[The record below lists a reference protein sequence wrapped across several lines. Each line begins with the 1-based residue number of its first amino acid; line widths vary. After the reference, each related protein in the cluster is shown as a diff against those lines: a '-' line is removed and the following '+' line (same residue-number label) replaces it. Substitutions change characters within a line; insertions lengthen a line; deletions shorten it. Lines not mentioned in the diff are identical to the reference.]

1 MIFKPMKKLLA
12 LLLLP
17 IVLLS
22 CSTTKEQKKILIYT
36 KNGEGFVHD
45 NIQASVDMLVD
56 LASENDI
63 AYLVSDDPSLFTDD
77 QLADFDAV
85 VFSNTNNEAFDND
98 GQREAFQRY
107 IRSGGSFVGIHS
119 ACGSEREWPW
129 FWAMLGGTF
138 VRHPA
143 FQPFTIK
150 VIDGNHPSTS
160 HIKGDWKWE
169 DEAYYLDHLN
179 PAIHVLLA
187 HDLTTIKDPGME
199 EFPGKIFGDL
209 FPGAWCQEFEGGKSW
224 YTSYGH
230 KIEHYSDDTFR
241 RHVLGGILWAI
252 N

>member
-1 MIFKPMKKLLA
+1 MKRFFA
-12 LLLLP
+12 FILLP
-17 IVLLS
+17 LVMLS
-22 CSTTKEQKKILIYT
+22 CTADQEQKKILIYT
-36 KNGEGFVHD
+36 KNGEGFVHK
-45 NIQASVDMLVD
+45 NIQASVDMLVE

-63 AYLVSDDPSLFTDD
+63 EYLVSEDPALFTDD

-98 GQREAFQRY
+98 NQRDAFQRY

-119 ACGSEREWPW
+119 ACGSERDWPW

-138 VRHPA
+138 LRHPA
-143 FQPFTIK
+143 YQPFTIK
-150 VIDGNHPSTS
+150 VIDDSHPSTS
-160 HIKGDWKWE
+160 HIQGDWQWE
-169 DEAYYLDHLN
+169 DEAYYVNHLN

-187 HDLTTIKDPGME
+187 HDLTTIEDPNKA
-199 EFPGKIFGDL
+199 EFPGQIFGDL

-230 KIEHYSDDTFR
+230 SNEHYSDETFR
-241 RHVLGGILWAI
+241 QHVLGGILWAI